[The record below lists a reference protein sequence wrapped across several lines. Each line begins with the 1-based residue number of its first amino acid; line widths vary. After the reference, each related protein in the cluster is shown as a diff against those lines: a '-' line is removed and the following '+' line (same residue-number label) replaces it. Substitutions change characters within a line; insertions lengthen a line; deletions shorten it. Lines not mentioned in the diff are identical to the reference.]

1 MVDVTL
7 PDGTILRDIPD
18 TMSAAEQEAV
28 VRQYLMDNPIEPE
41 KGAMQSAIDWAK
53 GGQREENIPL
63 AFQANLG
70 LPKRPLMSG

>member
-28 VRQYLMDNPIEPE
+28 VRQ
-41 KGAMQSAIDWAK
+41 WCV
-53 GGQREENIPL
+53 NI
-63 AFQANLG
+63 
-70 LPKRPLMSG
+70 